1 MEESITACPRMK
13 WQWAET
19 PQANVALYPATML
32 GKRVLWERQ
41 ERPQKSSQTT
51 TGISRDCFNS
61 SYTTFFWRRK
71 FVCKYWGVLILCSHV
86 NSHEFTFM
94 TAKTHTSL
102 LPGQPHPNLFSFFPA
117 SQQLVANQH
126 NFHFLKFLFLLRC
139 STKAK
144 DEIIDIKTKEIFTR
158 TCAGF
163 SQKLHHAQFLPTT
176 ED

>member
-1 MEESITACPRMK
+1 MAMS
-13 WQWAET
+13 W
-19 PQANVALYPATML
+19 
-32 GKRVLWERQ
+32 
-41 ERPQKSSQTT
+41 
-51 TGISRDCFNS
+51 NS
-61 SYTTFFWRRK
+61 SGQCCPVSCNYAWKESTLREAGLRK
-71 FVCKYWGVLILCSHV
+71 VVRLQQEYQRLFQLLLYYLFLKKKVCLQILRSSH
-86 NSHEFTFM
+86 SLLPEFTFM
-94 TAKTHTSL
+94 TAKTHTNL

-139 STKAK
+139 SSKAK